1 MRSCIKVFFNCQLG
15 YWNKAGSTCEME
27 RKMELQGEQRATEKS
42 THEASKNSIKQRQPE
57 KKSHIW
63 DHKYYETGK
72 SLVDK
77 EQSGTEMKWRPVLCC
92 GWWWIDEAQR
102 TRGDKLQEEHM
113 KSCVQ
118 LQCWRGLRMENPR
131 TDDFINFI
139 WTNVSVSKW
148 ESVWSSRYLVS
159 NKTFW
164 PSW

>member
-1 MRSCIKVFFNCQLG
+1 M
-15 YWNKAGSTCEME
+15 WD
-27 RKMELQGEQRATEKS
+27 GEENGAARWTESNREIYPWSKQKQHKTEATG
-42 THEASKNSIKQRQPE
+42 

-118 LQCWRGLRMENPR
+118 LECWRGLRMENPR